1 MVATRDDG
9 ETINQV
15 DRNRNAY
22 LDDGDAVEKTTFVG
36 DRHGADVVNGA
47 DNQVPV
53 TATVDRPSGLGP
65 LGWIAVVLALVAL
78 AVYAAGL
85 FG

>member
-1 MVATRDDG
+1 MVATPDDG
-9 ETINQV
+9 ETLNQV

-22 LDDGDAVEKTTFVG
+22 LDDADAVEKTTFVG
-36 DRHGADVVNGA
+36 DRHGADVGNSA
-47 DNQVPV
+47 DKRVPV
-53 TATVDRPSGLGP
+53 TAAVDRPSGLGP
-65 LGWIAVVLALVAL
+65 LGWIAVVLALLAL

>member
-22 LDDGDAVEKTTFVG
+22 LDDADAVEKTTYVG
-36 DRHGADVVNGA
+36 DRHGADVENGA
-47 DNQVPV
+47 
-53 TATVDRPSGLGP
+53 A
-65 LGWIAVVLALVAL
+65 
-78 AVYAAGL
+78 
-85 FG
+85 